1 MLTTDTFVGIIALCA
16 TFFALGF
23 SVGKTCNKNDRPH

>member
-16 TFFALGF
+16 TFFTLGF
-23 SVGKTCNKNDRPH
+23 SAGKNSNKNDRPY